1 MSLSEQFTSV
11 SVHGDAL
18 LTIGV
23 FDGVHR
29 GHQALI
35 GRLREEAS
43 RRGLLAVVLTFSNH
57 PRIVLGNGG
66 DMGCI
71 TSVRTRK
78 RLLEETGVDQV
89 IMVPFTLELARTPA
103 REFVSLLSDRLRM
116 RGLVVGP
123 NFALGRNREGDVSM
137 LTALGRETGFE
148 VLVLQAQTEDGEVIS
163 SSAIRTAIMKGD
175 ISKAAALLG
184 RNFTLEG
191 TVVKGDGRGAR
202 LGFPTAN
209 LRPDAHRVVP
219 GNGIYA
225 TWAHVGTGRHPS
237 ATSIGVRPTFDGA
250 GRTIETY
257 IMDFEGDLYGG
268 EIALEF
274 VQRLRD
280 EIRFDSVEA
289 LKAQMGRDVEQARQV
304 LLSRRHDIA

>member
-1 MSLSEQFTSV
+1 MSLSEQFTGV

-175 ISKAAALLG
+175 ISKAAVLLG

-209 LRPDAHRVVP
+209 LRPDPHRVVP

-237 ATSIGVRPTFDGA
+237 ATSIGVRPTFDAA

-304 LLSRRHDIA
+304 LLSRRQDIA